1 MNLATS
7 ASVHKSHPGASATA
21 SSASTASAGPA
32 AGGGDAFA
40 ALLQGLCGDITD
52 GVTALASDTGGTAEA
67 SEAATPAAGA
77 GELAT
82 DRALAALADP
92 TQAQPPTPAMPPHQ
106 PPAAS
111 ADTAQNLPGLA
122 ALLQA
127 AQAAHEQRPD
137 RRAASEASRAQGGAE
152 AVGQDP
158 ARPGAGRATAAAAA
172 PLTAIDPAVAA
183 PATTASAPGAFAAV
197 LAQQGAAAERAETHA
212 PAAHAGGLGIELA
225 PTALPTHDLGAPLAT
240 PTAPSG
246 PVHQA
251 ALPTHPLDAAFG
263 GDLAA
268 EVKVMVEGGV
278 QQAELH
284 LNPADLGP
292 IRIQLSLNAQTA
304 DISFAAAHSLT
315 REGLAQALPALRE
328 MLAGQGLSLGQ
339 AGVSSGGSGDA
350 SAFQAPQRE
359 AKTPRDE
366 ASRSGGTAG
375 LAGMAPAATTLRLRP
390 GRGMLDLYA

>member
-1 MNLATS
+1 MR
-7 ASVHKSHPGASATA
+7 P
-21 SSASTASAGPA
+21 
-32 AGGGDAFA
+32 
-40 ALLQGLCGDITD
+40 
-52 GVTALASDTGGTAEA
+52 
-67 SEAATPAAGA
+67 
-77 GELAT
+77 
-82 DRALAALADP
+82 LAAP
-92 TQAQPPTPAMPPHQ
+92 
-106 PPAAS
+106 S
-111 ADTAQNLPGLA
+111 RRYEKNLEG
-122 ALLQA
+122 
-127 AQAAHEQRPD
+127 
-137 RRAASEASRAQGGAE
+137 
-152 AVGQDP
+152 
-158 ARPGAGRATAAAAA
+158 
-172 PLTAIDPAVAA
+172 
-183 PATTASAPGAFAAV
+183 
-197 LAQQGAAAERAETHA
+197 
-212 PAAHAGGLGIELA
+212 
-225 PTALPTHDLGAPLAT
+225 LPT
-240 PTAPSG
+240 
-246 PVHQA
+246 VHQA

-359 AKTPRDE
+359 AQTPRGE
-366 ASRSGGTAG
+366 RTNSSGASG
-375 LAGMAPAATTLRLRP
+375 LTGLAPAATTLRLRP